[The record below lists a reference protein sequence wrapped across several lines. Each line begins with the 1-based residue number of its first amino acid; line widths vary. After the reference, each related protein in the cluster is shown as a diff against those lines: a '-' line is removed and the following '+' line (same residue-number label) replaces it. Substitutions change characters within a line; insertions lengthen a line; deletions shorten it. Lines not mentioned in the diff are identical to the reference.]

1 MEVLI
6 PLIQKGSISRGTK
19 AFKNMIAHLQKRNKL
34 IKIADNTPAGWNA
47 VQEYLSDGL
56 ASDC

>member
-6 PLIQKGSISRGTK
+6 PFIQKGSISRATK

-34 IKIADNTPAGWNA
+34 IKIADNTPAGWNT
-47 VQEYLSDGL
+47 VITISF
-56 ASDC
+56 